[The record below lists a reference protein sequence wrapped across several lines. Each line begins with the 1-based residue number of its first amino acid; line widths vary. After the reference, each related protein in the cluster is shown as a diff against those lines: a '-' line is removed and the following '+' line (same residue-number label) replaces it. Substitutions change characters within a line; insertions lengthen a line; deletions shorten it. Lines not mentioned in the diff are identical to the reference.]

1 MAWIGKDNSP
11 GITAESFGTTQNLHV
26 TGWPLTVVLGTP
38 SDPYANHMDIGA
50 SFIIGDARVV
60 EFICNIATEGLTE
73 LAMAVA
79 PELAGPEALKE
90 FEFESMCQQLSQA
103 IGA

>member
-1 MAWIGKDNSP
+1 
-11 GITAESFGTTQNLHV
+11 
-26 TGWPLTVVLGTP
+26 
-38 SDPYANHMDIGA
+38 MDIGA

-73 LAMAVA
+73 PAMAAA
-79 PELAGPEALKE
+79 PELAGPEAFKE